1 MKRLFCVFFLTSLVN
16 MLNAQHFVDNLF
28 VRYPWSKLGAVI
40 DKGSIK
46 KLQLVEKQ
54 STPYGEK
61 Y

>member
-1 MKRLFCVFFLTSLVN
+1 
-16 MLNAQHFVDNLF
+16 MLSAPHFVNNLF

-40 DKGSIK
+40 DKDAIR